1 LNYTPCAPR
10 LSRTAI
16 RGSANP
22 YSIH

>member
-10 LSRTAI
+10 LIRTAI